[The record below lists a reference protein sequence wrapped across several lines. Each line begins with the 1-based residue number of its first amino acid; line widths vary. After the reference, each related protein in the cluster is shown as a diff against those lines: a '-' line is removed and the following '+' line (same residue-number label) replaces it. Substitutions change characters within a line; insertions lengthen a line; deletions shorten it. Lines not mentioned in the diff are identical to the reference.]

1 MFAAIMIKYVSG
13 ILLSALLILG
23 FHLDSD
29 TEKQTLRSAA
39 VAAEKMCNYVFY
51 QSAAHL

>member
-39 VAAEKMCNYVFY
+39 VAVEQNVQLCVL
-51 QSAAHL
+51 SECSHL